1 MAIGPSATA
10 TETGIKA
17 EPATSPSLR
26 MDISPRTQRLSSLD
40 AFRGWT
46 MFWIVGGSALV
57 AGLQALNA
65 NRVINGLV
73 YELNHSDWQGLRFYD
88 LIWPSFMLMTG
99 MSLPFSYAKRSLT
112 ETHRQ
117 ILMRVLRR
125 FLVLFLLGSLRESI
139 HFNRPYLIELSS
151 ALQPIAVAYLA
162 AFLIVPRSWRFQA
175 AVGAGILV
183 FYALLLAFVPAP
195 GVPAGSYDRN
205 ANLVLWT
212 DLVTVGRV
220 LPEHWGTVIC
230 TLPTIS
236 TTIVGM
242 LAGRAS
248 YDEPQRGEQNENHRL
263 GRAVRR
269 RAGLGLEP
277 CDPNRD
283 EDLDHLLW
291 TGVGRLCLPDVSGFL
306 LAGGCPWLSKTGLP
320 VLGDRHEC
328 GGDLHV
334 GEHYP
339 LEQDGSH
346 LYAPARRNT
355 GLVHTACS
363 RDCGSN
369 CRVACAVLDVQAQ
382 DFPYCLTHAVAYG
395 PFTRSR
401 MVSPLRDSGSGAS
414 ETVRSETLPCA
425 CGGRG
430 LG

>member
-1 MAIGPSATA
+1 MAIGHSATA
-10 TETGIKA
+10 TPTGIKA
-17 EPATSPSLR
+17 EQATSPSLR
-26 MDISPRTQRLSSLD
+26 MDISPGTKRLSSLD

-112 ETHRQ
+112 QTHRQ

-162 AFLIVPRSWRFQA
+162 AFLIVRRSWRFQA

-242 LAGRAS
+242 LLGEFLMTNRSTAS
-248 YDEPQRGEQNENHRL
+248 KMKTI
-263 GRAVRR
+263 
-269 RAGLGLEP
+269 GLVGLS
-277 CDPNRD
+277 
-283 EDLDHLLW
+283 
-291 TGVGRLCLPDVSGFL
+291 GV
-306 LAGGCPWLSKTGLP
+306 
-320 VLGDRHEC
+320 VLGWA
-328 GGDLHV
+328 LNPV
-334 GEHYP
+334 IPIVMKIWTTSY
-339 LEQDGSH
+339 
-346 LYAPARRNT
+346 
-355 GLVHTACS
+355 GLASAGFACLMFL
-363 RDCGSN
+363 
-369 CRVACAVLDVQAQ
+369 VFYWLVDVRGYRKLA
-382 DFPYCLTHAVAYG
+382 FPFLVIGMNAVAIYMSESII
-395 PFTRSR
+395 PWSNIVAIFTHSLDRTLGSFT
-401 MVSPLRDSGSGAS
+401 PLFHAIVVL
-414 ETVRSETLPCA
+414 TVEWLVLYWMYKRKIFLTA
-425 CGGRG
+425 
-430 LG
+430 

>member
-1 MAIGPSATA
+1 MAIGRSATA
-10 TETGIKA
+10 TATGTKA
-17 EPATSPSLR
+17 EPVTPSSLR
-26 MDISPRTQRLSSLD
+26 MDIPPGTKRLSSLD

-65 NRVINGLV
+65 NRVINALV

-112 ETHRQ
+112 QTHRQ

-151 ALQPIAVAYLA
+151 ALQPIAVAYLV
-162 AFLIVPRSWRFQA
+162 AFLMVRRSWRFQA

-242 LAGRAS
+242 LLGELLMTNRSTASKMKTIGLVGLSGVVLGWALNPVIPIVMKIWTTSYGLASAGFACLMFLVF
-248 YDEPQRGEQNENHRL
+248 YWLVDVRGYRKLALPFLVIGMN
-263 GRAVRR
+263 AV
-269 RAGLGLEP
+269 AIYMSESIIP
-277 CDPNRD
+277 WSNIVAIFT
-283 EDLDHLLW
+283 H
-291 TGVGRLCLPDVSGFL
+291 S
-306 LAGGCPWLSKTGLP
+306 LAGT
-320 VLGDRHEC
+320 LGSFT
-328 GGDLHV
+328 
-334 GEHYP
+334 P
-339 LEQDGSH
+339 LFH
-346 LYAPARRNT
+346 AI
-355 GLVHTACS
+355 
-363 RDCGSN
+363 
-369 CRVACAVLDVQAQ
+369 AVLTIEWLVLYWMYKRKI
-382 DFPYCLTHAVAYG
+382 FLTA
-395 PFTRSR
+395 
-401 MVSPLRDSGSGAS
+401 
-414 ETVRSETLPCA
+414 
-425 CGGRG
+425 
-430 LG
+430 

>member
-1 MAIGPSATA
+1 MAIGRSATA
-10 TETGIKA
+10 TVTGIKA
-17 EPATSPSLR
+17 EQAISPSLR
-26 MDISPRTQRLSSLD
+26 MDISPGTKRLSSLD

-112 ETHRQ
+112 QTHRQ

-139 HFNRPYLIELSS
+139 HFNHPYLIELSS

-236 TTIVGM
+236 TTIVGLLLGELLM
-242 LAGRAS
+242 TNRSAASKMKTIGLVGLSGVVLGWALNPVIPIVMKIWTTSYGLASAGFACLMFLVFYWLIDVRGYRKLAFPFLVIGMNAVAIYMSESIIPWSNIVAIFTHSLAGT
-248 YDEPQRGEQNENHRL
+248 L
-263 GRAVRR
+263 GSF
-269 RAGLGLEP
+269 
-277 CDPNRD
+277 
-283 EDLDHLLW
+283 
-291 TGVGRLCLPDVSGFL
+291 T
-306 LAGGCPWLSKTGLP
+306 
-320 VLGDRHEC
+320 
-328 GGDLHV
+328 
-334 GEHYP
+334 P
-339 LEQDGSH
+339 LFH
-346 LYAPARRNT
+346 AI
-355 GLVHTACS
+355 
-363 RDCGSN
+363 
-369 CRVACAVLDVQAQ
+369 AVLTVEWLVLYWMYKRKI
-382 DFPYCLTHAVAYG
+382 FLTA
-395 PFTRSR
+395 
-401 MVSPLRDSGSGAS
+401 
-414 ETVRSETLPCA
+414 
-425 CGGRG
+425 
-430 LG
+430 

>member
-1 MAIGPSATA
+1 MAIGRSATA
-10 TETGIKA
+10 TATGIKA
-17 EPATSPSLR
+17 EQATLPSLR
-26 MDISPRTQRLSSLD
+26 MDISPGTKRLSSLD

-65 NRVINGLV
+65 NPVINGLV

-112 ETHRQ
+112 QTHRQ

-139 HFNRPYLIELSS
+139 HFDRPYLIELSS

-162 AFLIVPRSWRFQA
+162 AFLIVRRSWRFQA

-242 LAGRAS
+242 LLGELLMTNRSAASKMKTIGLVGLSGVVLGWALNPVIPIVMKIWTTSYGLASAGFACLMFLVFHWLV
-248 YDEPQRGEQNENHRL
+248 DVRGYRKLAFPFLVIGMN
-263 GRAVRR
+263 AV
-269 RAGLGLEP
+269 AIYMSESIIPWSNIVALFT
-277 CDPNRD
+277 
-283 EDLDHLLW
+283 H
-291 TGVGRLCLPDVSGFL
+291 S
-306 LAGGCPWLSKTGLP
+306 LAGT
-320 VLGDRHEC
+320 LGSFT
-328 GGDLHV
+328 
-334 GEHYP
+334 P
-339 LEQDGSH
+339 LFH
-346 LYAPARRNT
+346 AI
-355 GLVHTACS
+355 
-363 RDCGSN
+363 
-369 CRVACAVLDVQAQ
+369 AVLTVEWLVLYWMYKRKI
-382 DFPYCLTHAVAYG
+382 FLTA
-395 PFTRSR
+395 
-401 MVSPLRDSGSGAS
+401 
-414 ETVRSETLPCA
+414 
-425 CGGRG
+425 
-430 LG
+430 

>member
-1 MAIGPSATA
+1 MAIGRSTTATA
-10 TETGIKA
+10 TGTKA
-17 EPATSPSLR
+17 EPATSSSLR
-26 MDISPRTQRLSSLD
+26 MDISPGTKRLSSLD

-65 NRVINGLV
+65 NRVINALV

-112 ETHRQ
+112 QTHRQ

-162 AFLIVPRSWRFQA
+162 AFLIVRRSWRFQA

-242 LAGRAS
+242 LLGELLMTNRSTASKMKTIGMVGLSGVVLGWALNPVIPIVMKIWTTSYGLASAGFACLMFLVF
-248 YDEPQRGEQNENHRL
+248 YWLVDVRGYRKLAFPFLVIGMN
-263 GRAVRR
+263 AV
-269 RAGLGLEP
+269 AIYMSESIIP
-277 CDPNRD
+277 WSNIVAIFT
-283 EDLDHLLW
+283 H
-291 TGVGRLCLPDVSGFL
+291 S
-306 LAGGCPWLSKTGLP
+306 LAGT
-320 VLGDRHEC
+320 LGSFT
-328 GGDLHV
+328 
-334 GEHYP
+334 P
-339 LEQDGSH
+339 LFH
-346 LYAPARRNT
+346 AI
-355 GLVHTACS
+355 
-363 RDCGSN
+363 
-369 CRVACAVLDVQAQ
+369 AVLTIEWLVLYWMYKRKI
-382 DFPYCLTHAVAYG
+382 FLTA
-395 PFTRSR
+395 
-401 MVSPLRDSGSGAS
+401 
-414 ETVRSETLPCA
+414 
-425 CGGRG
+425 
-430 LG
+430 

>member
-1 MAIGPSATA
+1 MAIEASVTATA
-10 TETGIKA
+10 TGIKA
-17 EPATSPSLR
+17 EPATPPSLR
-26 MDISPRTQRLSSLD
+26 MGISPGTKRLFSLD

-57 AGLQALNA
+57 AGLQTLNA
-65 NRVINGLV
+65 NPVINGLV

-112 ETHRQ
+112 QTHRQ

-139 HFNRPYLIELSS
+139 HFNHPYLIELSS

-162 AFLIVPRSWRFQA
+162 AFLIVRRSWRFQA

-242 LAGRAS
+242 LLGELLMTNRSTASKMKTIGLVGLSGVVLGWALNPVIPIVMKIWTTSYGLASAGFACLMFLVF
-248 YDEPQRGEQNENHRL
+248 YWLVDVRGYRKLAFPFLVIGMN
-263 GRAVRR
+263 AV
-269 RAGLGLEP
+269 AIYMSESIIP
-277 CDPNRD
+277 WSKIVAIFTDP
-283 EDLDHLLW
+283 
-291 TGVGRLCLPDVSGFL
+291 
-306 LAGGCPWLSKTGLP
+306 LAGT
-320 VLGDRHEC
+320 LGSFT
-328 GGDLHV
+328 
-334 GEHYP
+334 P
-339 LEQDGSH
+339 LFH
-346 LYAPARRNT
+346 AI
-355 GLVHTACS
+355 
-363 RDCGSN
+363 
-369 CRVACAVLDVQAQ
+369 AVLTVEWLVLYWMYKRKI
-382 DFPYCLTHAVAYG
+382 FLTA
-395 PFTRSR
+395 
-401 MVSPLRDSGSGAS
+401 
-414 ETVRSETLPCA
+414 
-425 CGGRG
+425 
-430 LG
+430 

>member
-1 MAIGPSATA
+1 MAIGRSATA
-10 TETGIKA
+10 TATGIKA

-26 MDISPRTQRLSSLD
+26 IDIPPGTKRLSSLD

-65 NRVINGLV
+65 NRVINALV

-112 ETHRQ
+112 QTHRQ

-162 AFLIVPRSWRFQA
+162 AFLIVRRSWRFQA

-242 LAGRAS
+242 LLGELLMTNRSTASKMKTIGLVGLSGVVLGWALNPVIPIVMKIWTTSYGLASAGFACLMFLVF
-248 YDEPQRGEQNENHRL
+248 YWLVDVRGYRKLALPFLVIGMN
-263 GRAVRR
+263 AV
-269 RAGLGLEP
+269 AIYMSESIIP
-277 CDPNRD
+277 WSNIVAIFT
-283 EDLDHLLW
+283 H
-291 TGVGRLCLPDVSGFL
+291 S
-306 LAGGCPWLSKTGLP
+306 LAGT
-320 VLGDRHEC
+320 LGSFT
-328 GGDLHV
+328 
-334 GEHYP
+334 P
-339 LEQDGSH
+339 LFH
-346 LYAPARRNT
+346 AI
-355 GLVHTACS
+355 
-363 RDCGSN
+363 
-369 CRVACAVLDVQAQ
+369 AVLTIEWLVLYWMYKRKI
-382 DFPYCLTHAVAYG
+382 FLTA
-395 PFTRSR
+395 
-401 MVSPLRDSGSGAS
+401 
-414 ETVRSETLPCA
+414 
-425 CGGRG
+425 
-430 LG
+430 

>member
-1 MAIGPSATA
+1 MAIGGSATA
-10 TETGIKA
+10 TPTGIKA
-17 EPATSPSLR
+17 EQATSPSLR
-26 MDISPRTQRLSSLD
+26 MDISPGTKRLSSLD

-112 ETHRQ
+112 QNHRQ

-162 AFLIVPRSWRFQA
+162 AFLIVRRSWRFQA

-242 LAGRAS
+242 LLGELLMTNRSTAS
-248 YDEPQRGEQNENHRL
+248 KMKTI
-263 GRAVRR
+263 
-269 RAGLGLEP
+269 GLVGLS
-277 CDPNRD
+277 
-283 EDLDHLLW
+283 
-291 TGVGRLCLPDVSGFL
+291 GV
-306 LAGGCPWLSKTGLP
+306 
-320 VLGDRHEC
+320 VLGWA
-328 GGDLHV
+328 LNSV
-334 GEHYP
+334 IPIVMKIWTTSY
-339 LEQDGSH
+339 
-346 LYAPARRNT
+346 
-355 GLVHTACS
+355 GLASAGFACLMFL
-363 RDCGSN
+363 
-369 CRVACAVLDVQAQ
+369 VFYWLVDVRGYRQLA
-382 DFPYCLTHAVAYG
+382 FPFLVIGMNAVAIYMSESII
-395 PFTRSR
+395 PWSNIVAIFTHSLDRTLGSFT
-401 MVSPLRDSGSGAS
+401 PLFHAIVVL
-414 ETVRSETLPCA
+414 TVEWLVLYWMYKRKIFLTA
-425 CGGRG
+425 
-430 LG
+430 